1 MTHDTLSTLLEQA
14 ESQRNRAL
22 AAFNDARARRD
33 AARRQAADLVHYR
46 DDYTQRWQAQ
56 FARQAAAQDILRCYR
71 EFAGRLELALSQQA
85 HAVALAEQTLAR
97 ANDTLAAH
105 ELRVAS
111 VRKLLQRRQQEQ
123 RRVGERHE
131 QRAADEL
138 AQRPQAGTT
147 RALRAFGASI
157 NS

>member
-1 MTHDTLSTLLEQA
+1 MNDTLSTLLEQA
-14 ESQRNRAL
+14 ESQRNLAL

-33 AARRQAADLVHYR
+33 AACRQAADLVQYR

-56 FARQAAAQDILRCYR
+56 FARASAAPDIVRCYR
-71 EFAGRLELALSQQA
+71 QFADRLELALSQQA
-85 HAVALAEQTLAR
+85 HAVTLAEQALVR

-111 VRKLLQRRQQEQ
+111 VRKLSQRRADEQ
-123 RRVGERHE
+123 RRAGDRRE

-138 AQRPQAGTT
+138 ALQRHPSGAHA
-147 RALRAFGASI
+147 ALTFGGM
-157 NS
+157 NR